1 MRKSSGER
9 IQRRFRAV
17 SSKQAVRIHRQSAKQ
32 AEFMGSCSPMHWMV
46 VLAVVLLLFGSGRVS
61 NLMGDVALGLKS
73 FRKTMADDENAT
85 PGAVASVLPGPA
97 MPADP
102 AERL

>member
-1 MRKSSGER
+1 L
-9 IQRRFRAV
+9 
-17 SSKQAVRIHRQSAKQ
+17 QSNALD
-32 AEFMGSCSPMHWMV
+32 GCTCGRP
-46 VLAVVLLLFGSGRVS
+46 LLFGSGRVS

-85 PGAVASVLPGPA
+85 PGAVASVLTGPA